1 MRRKH
6 RWLSGLGLLFALAIT
21 LTGHGFIAGNALE
34 FSAIAQTPEPTPPPL
49 TSPDPTPPAN
59 PDQPLPQ
66 VPVAPSAI
74 PAPPAPPASTA
85 PPLPVGSNYQDP
97 AGRFKV
103 GVLAG
108 YRVTPLAGAVII
120 EAPDGRLA
128 YSVIAKAQP
137 LGNPIGLITGY
148 DNSESLAK
156 VAIAEFQRGEGFQPG
171 PPRLE
176 SEGGAVLDWKGS
188 LTIGNQAQ
196 PVSGTIL
203 VRPNPQTVLLLMV
216 AATEAGQQ
224 QLPNALSAL
233 AASLEPL

>member
-1 MRRKH
+1 MKRKY
-6 RWLSGLGLLFALAIT
+6 RWFSVLGIFAAIAIA
-21 LTGHGFIAGNALE
+21 LTGPWLTQE
-34 FSAIAQTPEPTPPPL
+34 FGPTPLAIAQTPEPTPPV
-49 TSPDPTPPAN
+49 PTN

-74 PAPPAPPASTA
+74 PAPSAPPASTA
-85 PPLPVGSNYQDP
+85 APLPLSGNYQDP

-108 YRVTPLAGAVII
+108 YRVTPLAGSVII
-120 EAPDGRLA
+120 EAPDGSVA
-128 YSVIAKAQP
+128 YSVVAKAQP

-171 PPRLE
+171 SPRLE
-176 SEGGAVLDWKGS
+176 SEGGAVMDWQGS

-196 PVSGTIL
+196 PMSGTIL
-203 VRPNPQTVLLLMV
+203 VRPNPQTVLLLMI
-216 AATEAGQQ
+216 AATETGQS

-233 AASLEPL
+233 ATSLEPL